1 MSDLKSII
9 SHGKDNNGKWFIISE
24 GISTT
29 TGKDKLIGQKVRV
42 SDEQEYL
49 CSCTVPPFKKR
60 EEDCIHIKSLKSVEE
75 EVRTQGK
82 EIIPHKQKEIIDLQE
97 RVDELTSIEQKYEK
111 NNQELLVKIGNLLYD
126 LQTAEVVHS
135 EKLKTAITSLQKEKE
150 LKDTELKK
158 ISEEKDRISNES
170 QEKEEGLQQYIT
182 LIKEQLTEE
191 KRKSFNLKSAMDS
204 FKRSSQYS
212 GVPTEITSRLSV
224 LCEIEDSVLVE
235 KLNDEICAQIPDSD
249 NAPKEKIKLGNV
261 EHSYPKQFY
270 NFVEQLSNMKKIHEI
285 NCVSLGSCKKTKIK
299 ASYPPGT
306 LLSNGQKSN
315 YWIVHLIYVK
325 GNFAANLYL
334 KNNAKTDIESMAL
347 EFSLKKI
354 LKI

>member
-1 MSDLKSII
+1 MSDLRSII
-9 SHGKDNNGKWFIISE
+9 SHGKDNTSKWFVISD
-24 GISTT
+24 GISIT
-29 TGKDKLIGQKVRV
+29 TGKDKLIGRQVRV

-49 CSCTVPPFKKR
+49 CSCTIPPFRKK

-82 EIIPHKQKEIIDLQE
+82 EIIPYKQKEILTLQAK
-97 RVDELTSIEQKYEK
+97 VDKLESIEQKYK
-111 NNQELLVKIGNLLYD
+111 QNNQELLVKIGNLQYD
-126 LQTAEVVHS
+126 LQTAEVVHA
-135 EKLKTAITSLQKEKE
+135 EKLKTTITGLQKEKE
-150 LKDTELKK
+150 LKDTELRQ
-158 ISEEKDRISNES
+158 ISEKKEKIYTES
-170 QEKEEGLQQYIT
+170 KEKEEGLQQYIT
-182 LIKEQLTEE
+182 LIREQLTEE

-212 GVPTEITSRLSV
+212 GVPIEITSRLSV
-224 LCEIEDSVLVE
+224 LCEIKDSVLVE
-235 KLNDEICAQIPDSD
+235 KLNDEICAQIPDSN
-249 NAPKEKIKLGNV
+249 NAPKKKIKLGNV

-270 NFVEQLSNMKKIHEI
+270 NFVEQLSNNKKIHEI

-299 ASYPPGT
+299 ASYAPGT
-306 LLSNGQKSN
+306 ILSNGQKSN
-315 YWIVHLIYVK
+315 CWIVHLIYVR

-334 KNNAKTDIESMAL
+334 KNNAKTDLESMAL